1 MQGQQACRRGVVK
14 WHGNRRE
21 TGWQGGPFRG
31 YKRSKPGAKI
41 VSDSVIQA
49 ARAAVPRLGP
59 AIAASAKL
67 VDGALD
73 AVLPQPAGRQ
83 ARVQEAMRYAIMAG
97 GKRLRPFLVLHSARL
112 FGVDDSRS
120 LRVGAAIEALHT
132 YSLVHDDLPCM
143 DDDDLRRGR
152 PTTHIAFDE
161 MTAVLAGDALL
172 TIAFEILADART
184 HPSADVRCAL
194 IARLAEASGHSGM
207 IGGQII
213 DMLADAGF
221 GVEDVIDLQ
230 RRKTGQL
237 FEFSCEAGP
246 ILGQA
251 DSETRAP
258 LKAYA
263 EDMGVVFQITDD
275 LLDVTSTAEKTG
287 KAVGKDADMGKQTLV
302 TLLGL
307 DGARAEAEKRAR
319 RAVEALGP
327 YAARAPELSAL
338 PFFLL
343 DRDA

>member
-1 MQGQQACRRGVVK
+1 M
-14 WHGNRRE
+14 
-21 TGWQGGPFRG
+21 
-31 YKRSKPGAKI
+31 
-41 VSDSVIQA
+41 SDSIISA
-49 ARAAVPRLGP
+49 AKAELPG

-67 VDGALD
+67 VDSALD

-112 FGVDDSRS
+112 FEVDDARA

-172 TIAFEILADART
+172 TISFEILADART

-213 DMLADAGF
+213 DMLAPSFIKEGSF

-246 ILGQA
+246 ILGGA
-251 DSETRAP
+251 SAEDRAR

-307 DGARAEAEKRAR
+307 EGARAEAEKRAR
-319 RAVEALGP
+319 RSVEALGP
-327 YAARAPELSAL
+327 YAAKAPELSAL

>member
-1 MQGQQACRRGVVK
+1 MSPGPSQKRPQDPTGKAAGFEAK
-14 WHGNRRE
+14 SGFWGGWGN
-21 TGWQGGPFRG
+21 
-31 YKRSKPGAKI
+31 I
-41 VSDSVIQA
+41 VSDNVKMA
-49 ARAAVPRLGP
+49 AQEAAKADLPK
-59 AIAASAKL
+59 AISASAKL
-67 VDGALD
+67 VDLALD
-73 AVLPQPAGRQ
+73 AVLPTPAGPQ
-83 ARVQEAMRYAIMAG
+83 GRVQEAMRYAIMAG

-112 FGVDDSRS
+112 FGVYDSRS

-143 DDDDLRRGR
+143 DDDDMRRGR

-184 HPSADVRCAL
+184 HSDANVRCAL
-194 IARLAEASGHSGM
+194 IARLAEASGHRGM

-213 DMLADAGF
+213 DMLADASF
-221 GVEDVIDLQ
+221 GIDDVINLQ
-230 RRKTGQL
+230 RLKTGQL

-246 ILGQA
+246 ILGGASAQ
-251 DSETRAP
+251 DRAR
-258 LKAYA
+258 LKSYA

-307 DGARAEAEKRAR
+307 DGARAEAEKRAA

-343 DRDA
+343 GRDA

>member
-1 MQGQQACRRGVVK
+1 
-14 WHGNRRE
+14 
-21 TGWQGGPFRG
+21 
-31 YKRSKPGAKI
+31 
-41 VSDSVIQA
+41 VSDSIISA
-49 ARAAVPRLGP
+49 AKAELPG

-67 VDGALD
+67 VDSALD

-112 FGVDDSRS
+112 FEVDDARA

-172 TIAFEILADART
+172 TISFEILADART

-213 DMLADAGF
+213 DMLAPSFIKEGSF

-246 ILGQA
+246 ILGGA
-251 DSETRAP
+251 SAEDRAR

-307 DGARAEAEKRAR
+307 EGARAEARP
-319 RAVEALGP
+319 ALGGGTWP
-327 YAARAPELSAL
+327 LCGQGA
-338 PFFLL
+338 
-343 DRDA
+343 

>member
-1 MQGQQACRRGVVK
+1 M
-14 WHGNRRE
+14 GNMD
-21 TGWQGGPFRG
+21 TTKDFD
-31 YKRSKPGAKI
+31 K
-41 VSDSVIQA
+41 A
-49 ARAAVPRLGP
+49 ALAALPR
-59 AIAASAKL
+59 AIAASAAA
-67 VDGALD
+67 VDSVLET
-73 AVLPQPAGRQ
+73 VLPRPHGPQG
-83 ARVQEAMRYAIMAG
+83 RVQEAMRYATFAG

-112 FGVDDSRS
+112 FGVDDARA
-120 LRVGAAIEALHT
+120 LRVGSAIEVLHT

-152 PTTHIAFDE
+152 PTTHITFDE

-172 TIAFEILADART
+172 TIAFEILADAKT
-184 HPSADVRCAL
+184 HPDADVRIAL
-194 IARLAEASGHSGM
+194 VARLAEASGHDGM
-207 IGGQII
+207 IGGQVI
-213 DMLADAGF
+213 DMLATEQF
-221 GVEDVIDLQ
+221 GVEDVVNLQ
-230 RRKTGQL
+230 RLKTGQL

-251 DSETRAP
+251 DAETRAR

-307 DGARAEAEKRAR
+307 EGARAEAQKRAR
-319 RAVEALGP
+319 RAVDALGP
-327 YAARAPELSAL
+327 YAAKAPELSAL